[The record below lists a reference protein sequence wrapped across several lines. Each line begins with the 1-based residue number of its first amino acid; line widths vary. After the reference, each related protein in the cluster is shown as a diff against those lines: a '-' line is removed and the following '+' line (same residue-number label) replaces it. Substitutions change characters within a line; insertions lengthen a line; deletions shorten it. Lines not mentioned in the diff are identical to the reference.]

1 MKAFLTILL
10 VLFSISLFSQNTI
23 RYTSVKITDEN
34 LVMKKEYTDISI
46 SVTFITD
53 TTIIIETN
61 KPEIYNYIIPLT
73 ILNDEKPVKIFN
85 RIGKI
90 QEYNFNDKKF
100 FGSTYNVNNYIDK
113 FIIYTEEFYDCIY
126 ILTTKSGI
134 IIE

>member
-1 MKAFLTILL
+1 
-10 VLFSISLFSQNTI
+10 
-23 RYTSVKITDEN
+23 
-34 LVMKKEYTDISI
+34 MKKEYTDISI